1 MRQLSSFVRRSLL
14 TRWLR
19 FRARILL
26 WLGRP
31 TRARVLLK
39 RVVALRPSCVQAH
52 FLLGRIAFDDG
63 YRALAIQE
71 FAICHHLDPDLFRR
85 QALPPALVSE
95 VTKRSFA
102 LADAP
107 LMGLS
112 PAEHAPLIDHGDDFP
127 DSDPWDDRIDMPDA
141 VPPETDFLEID
152 EYHRFRDL
160 PPIRAEDLGNVDMD
174 ELLARLVEDPHPG
187 EARDQS

>member
-71 FAICHHLDPDLFRR
+71 FAIFRR